1 MTDNID
7 SLVFDTNFAGT
18 ASSLYECGLIRRKVA
33 HQSKHGLQTTNF
45 RDLQIRGQGRL
56 RERDLTSILFFFQ
69 NSQKIDI
76 SESFILLPFTRKIKT
91 VISTERS

>member
-56 RERDLTSILFFFQ
+56 RERDQTSLLLFK
-69 NSQKIDI
+69 NSQKLDI
-76 SESFILLPFTRKIKT
+76 PESFILLPFTRKIKT